1 MVAML
6 STAPQM
12 PHLFFDEKSVEDR
25 TASIAENRLI
35 MKSVDIVT
43 IRQPG
48 AKDDV
53 EKEALPWLES
63 LHQNANWAPEWVERA
78 KSMHRQWKSGQEITQ
93 VGTHVRMWPPVS
105 KAEADM
111 LIAAGVRTVEEL
123 SAANEQI
130 IGRIGIGGRD
140 LKNRA
145 IAWMDSAAKDGR
157 GAEELNALRVQNEA
171 QSKQIADL
179 MQKMNQLLA
188 AVPAPTP
195 TPEPEKADDF
205 LG

>member
-1 MVAML
+1 MVSML

-12 PHLFFDEKSVEDR
+12 PHLFFSEDSIEDR
-25 TASIAENRLI
+25 GASIAAGRLVSKPI
-35 MKSVDIVT
+35 DKVT

-48 AKDDV
+48 SKDDV
-53 EKEALPWLES
+53 EKEAEPWLET
-63 LHQNANWAPEWVERA
+63 LHQNPNWAPEWVERA
-78 KSMHRQWKSGQEITQ
+78 KSMYRQWKAGQEITQ
-93 VGTHVRMWPPVS
+93 VGTHIRMWAPVS
-105 KAEADM
+105 KSEAEM

-123 SAANEQI
+123 ASANEQI
-130 IGRIGIGGRD
+130 ISRIGIGGRD

-157 GAEELNALRVQNEA
+157 GAEELNALRVANEA

-188 AVPAPTP
+188 TAPAPIAA
-195 TPEPEKADDF
+195 PEPEKVDDF